1 MINFKVP
8 TRCVPKARPRVV
20 ANHTYTPKRT
30 KDCEEGIN
38 IFARKAMSAE
48 RLLCQPGPIEISCV
62 FAFKGGKI
70 GDIDNLCKTVLDGL
84 QGACY
89 FNDSQVKE
97 LSASII
103 VSDEDYILIEVEFKG
118 LNDK

>member
-1 MINFKVP
+1 MALNQ
-8 TRCVPKARPRVV
+8 
-20 ANHTYTPKRT
+20 
-30 KDCEEGIN
+30 
-38 IFARKAMSAE
+38 MS
-48 RLLCQPGPIEISCV
+48 CHQGNIEITIT
-62 FAFKGGKI
+62 FAFKGGNI

-103 VSDEDYILIEVEFKG
+103 VAEEDYILIGVVFK
-118 LNDK
+118 